1 MVNEI
6 KLSTKAKGQIA
17 QLKVELRA
25 AQLDYSIARPSTDC
39 LYDLIIDTGTI
50 LLRSQIKYCDRRAS
64 NSYTNLELRLDNK
77 RSKRLY
83 YESRHIDA
91 ILVYVPKVDSILFL
105 SAEKFHKKKTV
116 YINLRD
122 QNSKF
127 FWKNF
132 KW

>member
-39 LYDLIIDTGTI
+39 SYDLIIDTGVI
-50 LLRSQIKYCDRRAS
+50 LIRTQIKYCDRRAS
-64 NSYTNLELRLDNK
+64 HSPTNLELRLDDK
-77 RSKRLY
+77 KSKREY
-83 YESRHIDA
+83 YQSHHIDA
-91 ILVYVPKVDSILFL
+91 VMVYVPKVDSVLFFNA
-105 SAEKFHKKKTV
+105 SKFHKKKTV
-116 YINLRD
+116 YINLKD
-122 QNSKF
+122 QKSKF
-127 FWKNF
+127 FWKKF